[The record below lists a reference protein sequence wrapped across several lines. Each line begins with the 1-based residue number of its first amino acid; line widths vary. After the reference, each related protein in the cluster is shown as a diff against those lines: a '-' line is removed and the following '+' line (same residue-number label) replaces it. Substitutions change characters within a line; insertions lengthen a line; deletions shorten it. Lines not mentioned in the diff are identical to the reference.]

1 MKVHEVLNLNY
12 ATEEGRV
19 MLNKVIKKVPA
30 ISELAEEV
38 NRETVSMSCLE
49 RVLMEYTAGKP
60 FKVISITPLYIPGE
74 KPIYNATVVDN
85 RNYRESWTVHS
96 GSIYEMFIKLVILL
110 YALLRKEGDVKK

>member
-12 ATEEGRV
+12 ATDEGRA
-19 MLNKVIKKVPA
+19 MLNKVVKKVPA
-30 ISELAEEV
+30 VMGFTEGSG
-38 NRETVSMSCLE
+38 RETVSLTCLE

-74 KPIYNATVVDN
+74 MPIYNASVVDN
-85 RNYRESWTVHS
+85 RNYRESWTIHA

-110 YALLRKEGDVKK
+110 YALLRKEERKG

>member
-12 ATEEGRV
+12 ATEEGRA

-30 ISELAEEV
+30 VSAFGEGSG
-38 NRETVSMSCLE
+38 RETVSMSCLE

-74 KPIYNATVVDN
+74 TPIYNATVVDN
-85 RNYRESWTVHS
+85 RNYRDSWAVHS
-96 GSIYEMFIKLVILL
+96 GGIYEMFLKLVILL
-110 YALLRKEGDVKK
+110 YALLRKEERKE